1 MNASDITS
9 DEIAAA
15 AFSLGAPNPN
25 VRAMAKTDD
34 RTVEVVPVVHVRG
47 YNMRH
52 AFTRYD
58 IYLSEG
64 GRKWPY
70 QRNLSEHEASRE
82 VHQFE
87 NDGRKKIILTPI
99 REFD

>member
-1 MNASDITS
+1 MALR
-9 DEIAAA
+9 
-15 AFSLGAPNPN
+15 LGAPYLNPLP
-25 VRAMAKTDD
+25 ATDD

-70 QRNLSEHEASRE
+70 QRNLSEHEAGRE

-87 NDGRKKIILTPI
+87 NDGRKKVIKAPI
-99 REFD
+99 REFE